1 MRTAIPLAL
10 LLVLPQVAALAADA
24 PARWEERPFFAR
36 RPGQHVPPPQYYA
49 TTEELPAGAEV
60 RIRVVRCPDKAAVAV
75 RHFIGGPVFS
85 TGVVKEFSGLAVDQK
100 LSCTLGD
107 RMKVG
112 ITATVDGKPAVC
124 KGLERKDG
132 TDLLKYAVGDQELVF
147 DVEIVR
153 K

>member
-1 MRTAIPLAL
+1 MRTAIQLVL
-10 LLVLPQVAALAADA
+10 LLVLPQVAALAVDA

-60 RIRVVRCPDKAAVAV
+60 RIRVVRCPDKAAAAV

-85 TGVVKEFSGLAVDQK
+85 TGVVKEFSGLAADQA
-100 LSCTLGD
+100 LACTLGD
-107 RMKVG
+107 KMRVG
-112 ITATVDGKPAVC
+112 ITASVGGEPAAC
-124 KGLERKDG
+124 KGLEQKDG
-132 TDLLKYAVGDQELVF
+132 ADLLKYAAGDQELVLE
-147 DVEIVR
+147 VEIVR

>member
-1 MRTAIPLAL
+1 MRSTIRLAL

-36 RPGQHVPPPQYYA
+36 RPGQIVPPPQYYA
-49 TTEELPAGAEV
+49 TTEVLPAGTEV
-60 RIRVVRCPDKAAVAV
+60 RIQVVRCPEKAAVAV

-85 TGVVKEFSGLAVDQK
+85 TGVVKAFSGLEAGQA
-100 LSCTLGD
+100 LACTLGD
-107 RMKVG
+107 KMKVG
-112 ITATVDGKPAVC
+112 VTASVGGEPAAC

-132 TDLLKYAVGDQELVF
+132 ADLLKYAVGDQELVLE
-147 DVEIVR
+147 VEIVR